1 MRLFQI
7 AFSNSLLSSAAGLH
21 GQTALPL
28 AALEP
33 KQEPRHAWA
42 TAARRVLVAP
52 PIRLCASVP
61 MPINGRIG
69 AASGSARSRVVPV
82 STCEFERASGAVDP
96 LALEIVLTY
105 SHAKQV
111 RTYRFC

>member
-33 KQEPRHAWA
+33 KQEPKHAWA

-69 AASGSARSRVVPV
+69 AASGSARNRVVPV
-82 STCEFERASGAVDP
+82 STCELEHVPGAVDR
-96 LALEIVLTY
+96 LALETALTY

-111 RTYRFC
+111 STCHFC